1 METLSPYEDYS
12 KYSPLGRSFTGNT
25 YADFAINSLVGR
37 NYMPQPDNEQG
48 MYDAVIQKERS
59 KHFMNIQRSTFGDNA
74 LFSRFG
80 MDPKSSG
87 MKMMGSLMGSP
98 DSAGARL
105 LSPLIG
111 GNPMAAGMHL
121 YASMAGGNAMGNF
134 GRLGGI
140 DEDETLEAMTNASKH
155 FYKTKKYEGP
165 GGMRED
171 IQRGVKTHL
180 QTQLDNNTPESLGYL
195 KDLGFKV
202 DRDKKGNLTDSGKQD
217 LQKQIDSYDLTR
229 EGPSAQAQKNVS
241 NMKLDVSSKVRDM
254 LKESDED
261 LKKTLNDRLEEQL
274 KAFRVGTE
282 EEIKKAQGAG
292 GLLDPGKV
300 ADLFNKYSSDGPA
313 QNSPESEQARQ
324 NIVGRVNQGI
334 MDARTGKGATANR
347 VEIEKHYRKLFEAK
361 NDGEGLSSAMA
372 DMENSMRRMGV
383 GESVIKNLR
392 DSKGNV
398 DVDRVRK
405 QLDVLDTNADKDA
418 KKTAKKDLEKVL
430 LDNGV
435 VKNAQELSQLKGKD
449 GFVDPEKAQQKLAE
463 FGVSL
468 SEATEN
474 NEADKLKSQR
484 YVKNKLAGDS
494 RRALAA
500 LENARDRDDGNTEE
514 VKKRN
519 QDVIDKLKSKVAG
532 KGYGLTQEQIEDR
545 GLINKKG
552 EVDIARVE
560 KVVAQNAAPNY
571 LEQKQ
576 ALAESA
582 KKIGIEYTG
591 VDFEKSRGFKFDEME
606 RAFSKASELRLIG
619 DQKGKSVAGAMG
631 GFFEKAGGSLSAAR
645 SLFGNK
651 DAGALMQDISSM
663 LGSEAVDMTSDDGN
677 KKLEETLRKVKAT
690 ARVAGVGINTM
701 LQIIESTKEIAKN
714 NPQLQY
720 MNAGAS
726 TEIATKA
733 VGVAA
738 QMGRA
743 MRPDEFRAAG
753 GAQGLAA
760 EDVKGTMA
768 YMQSGMGQFQ
778 ASMLAVA
785 KTPEQRKQLE
795 EMFKKGITAGDL
807 DNGGMEKIAGILG
820 MSVSDVQRAGN
831 NPLLARKALKD
842 ADISKIVA
850 EASDANIVAG
860 FYEGLN
866 NQTGIG
872 SREDIIEKFKNFK
885 GSVDEFSRQELIPN
899 LTPEG
904 QATWDKY
911 EGKLQKDLVLSRM
924 DPKQRAEYD
933 EEVKR
938 QTARDTEISKK
949 MDAAFAPLTTQLTS
963 AMAGG
968 KNFEST
974 AEAMIGVFAT
984 KDYMSADTKA
994 AVEKARQAGGNL
1006 VTLGAGPDDD
1016 EMLLKDGKYAKEVNN
1031 VLQNQ
1036 RKIAQDTLASD
1047 KSTAAEKAQAQ
1058 KTLDTISTDELS
1070 GQEMLDMVNFAKD
1083 QGGTAEKNLQELERL
1098 EKKSKQPGGLKDE
1111 EREKL
1116 NKLKK
1121 LKGANM
1127 LSSEETYSQLKNGEG
1142 LRAVGTAAIQS
1153 QASANAQA
1161 VMQEVRANEEEKL
1174 KSDLKL
1180 HSADGGDSNI
1190 SAALQNFGGDA
1201 DKMLAAYKASK
1212 EKPGDKDNYFNQE
1225 GHEKAKE
1232 IVAGKVRD
1240 TEESIRKIQE
1250 VKQAE
1255 HNAASGQGSEI
1266 QVLGVLIKQFTE
1278 AIIGGGNIATSIGK
1292 LATALGA

>member
-1 METLSPYEDYS
+1 MDSFSPYEDNS
-12 KYSPLGRSFTGNT
+12 KYSPLGRGFTGNT

-37 NYMPQPDNEQG
+37 NYMPRPDDNQG

-74 LFSRFG
+74 MFSRFG
-80 MDPKSSG
+80 MDPKSSS
-87 MKMMGSLMGSP
+87 MKMMGSLMGGP

-134 GRLGGI
+134 DRLGGI
-140 DEDETLEAMTNASKH
+140 DEDETLEAMTSASKQ

-165 GGMRED
+165 GGMKAD
-171 IQRGVKTHL
+171 IKRDVKTHL
-180 QTQLDNNTPESLGYL
+180 QTQLDDNTQESMDYL
-195 KDLGFKV
+195 KSIGFKV
-202 DRDKKGNLTDSGKQD
+202 DTDKKGKSTDAGKKD

-229 EGPSAQAQKNVS
+229 EGPSTEAQSNVS
-241 NMKLDVSSKVRDM
+241 GMKSEVAGKVKAM
-254 LKESDED
+254 LKESDD
-261 LKKTLNDRLEEQL
+261 GLKKTLNDRLEEQL

-300 ADLFNKYSSDGPA
+300 AGLFDKYTSEGPA
-313 QNSPESEQARQ
+313 KDSPEAEQARQ
-324 NIVGRVNQGI
+324 GIVGRVNQGI
-334 MDARTGKGATANR
+334 MDARTGKEPTENR
-347 VEIEKHYRKLFEAK
+347 LEAEKKYRSLFESR
-361 NDGEGLSSAMA
+361 NDGEGLNSAMA
-372 DMENSMRRMGV
+372 DMENSMRRMGI
-383 GESVIKNLR
+383 GDIVIKNLR
-392 DSKGNV
+392 DKDGKP
-398 DVDRVRK
+398 DVARVRK
-405 QLDVLDTNADKDA
+405 HLDEFEPADTKAS
-418 KKTAKKDLEKVL
+418 KKMARRDLEKILV
-430 LDNGV
+430 DNGV
-435 VKNAQELSQLKGKD
+435 VKNARELDQLKGKD
-449 GFVDPEKAQQKLAE
+449 GTLDPEKAQQKLAE

-468 SEATEN
+468 SDSTSN

-484 YVKNKLAGDS
+484 YAKNKLAGDS
-494 RRALAA
+494 RRALAS
-500 LENARDRDDGNTEE
+500 LENARDRDDGNADE

-519 QDVIDKLKSKVAG
+519 QEVIDKLKSDKAG
-532 KGYGLTQEQIEDR
+532 KGYGLTQQQIEER

-560 KVVAQNAAPNY
+560 KVIAQNAAPTY

-576 ALAESA
+576 SLAEA
-582 KKIGIEYTG
+582 GKKVGIQYTG

-619 DQKGKSVAGAMG
+619 DQKGKSVSGAMG

-663 LGSEAVDMTSDDGN
+663 LGSSAVDMTSDDGN

-701 LQIIESTKEIAKN
+701 LQIIESTKDIAKN

-733 VGVAA
+733 VGVAS

-753 GAQGLAA
+753 GAQGLAS

-785 KTPEQRKQLE
+785 KTPEQQE
-795 EMFKKGITAGDL
+795 ELKKMFKKGITAGDL
-807 DNGGMEKIAGILG
+807 DNGGMDKIAGILG
-820 MSVSDVQRAGN
+820 MSVSDVQRAGS

-842 ADISKIVA
+842 ENIAKFVA
-850 EASDANIVAG
+850 ESSDANIVAG

-866 NQTGIG
+866 NQTIG
-872 SREDIIEKFKNFK
+872 SHDEVMEKFKNFK
-885 GSVDEFSRQELIPN
+885 GTVDEFTRQEIIPN

-911 EGKLQKDLVLSRM
+911 EGKLQKDLVMSRM
-924 DPKQRAEYD
+924 DPKKRAEYD
-933 EEVKR
+933 KEVER
-938 QTARDTEISKK
+938 QTESDIAISKK

-984 KDYMSADTKA
+984 KDYMSEGTKE
-994 AVEKARQAGGNL
+994 AVERARQAGGKL
-1006 VTLGAGPDDD
+1006 VELGAGPDDD
-1016 EMLLKDGKYAKEVNN
+1016 AMLIKDGKYAKEVNK

-1036 RKIAQDTLASD
+1036 RQIAKDTVASD
-1047 KSTAAEKAQAQ
+1047 KSSAAEKAQAQ
-1058 KTLDTISTDELS
+1058 KTLDTISKDELS
-1070 GQEMLDMVNFAKD
+1070 GQEMLDMVNYAKD
-1083 QGGTAEKNLQELERL
+1083 QGGTAESQLKELERL
-1098 EKKSKQPGGLKDE
+1098 EKKSTQSGGLDE
-1111 EREKL
+1111 DEREKIV
-1116 NKLKK
+1116 KLKK

-1127 LSSEETYSQLKNGEG
+1127 LNSEEAYSQLKSGDG
-1142 LRAVGTAAIQS
+1142 IRAFGTAAIQA
-1153 QASANAQA
+1153 QASSNAQA
-1161 VMQEVRANEEEKL
+1161 VMQEVRANEETKL

-1180 HSADGGDSNI
+1180 HSEDGGDSHI
-1190 SAALQNFGGDA
+1190 AAALKNFGGDT
-1201 DKMLAAYKASK
+1201 DKMLEAYKASK
-1212 EKPGDKDNYFNQE
+1212 KAPGDKDNYFNQE

-1232 IVAGKVRD
+1232 LVAGKVRD

-1255 HNAASGQGSEI
+1255 NNAASGQGSEL

-1278 AIIGGGNIATSIGK
+1278 AIISGGNIATSIGK

>member
-37 NYMPQPDNEQG
+37 NYMPRPDDSQG
-48 MYDAVIQKERS
+48 MYDALIQKERS

-74 LFSRFG
+74 MFSRFG

-87 MKMMGSLMGSP
+87 MKMMGSLMGGP
-98 DSAGARL
+98 DSAGSRL

-155 FYKTKKYEGP
+155 FYKTKKYAGP

-171 IQRGVKTHL
+171 IQRSVKTHL
-180 QTQLDNNTPESLGYL
+180 QSQLDNNTPESLDYL
-195 KDLGFKV
+195 KSVGFKV

-229 EGPSAQAQKNVS
+229 EGPSTEAKKNVS
-241 NMKLDVSSKVRDM
+241 NMKLDVASKVRNM

-261 LKKTLNDRLEEQL
+261 LKKSLNARLEEQL

-292 GLLDPGKV
+292 GLLDPLKV
-300 ADLFNKYSSDGPA
+300 ADLFNKYSSEGPA
-313 QNSPESEQARQ
+313 KNSTESEQARQ
-324 NIVGRVNQGI
+324 DIMGRVNQGI
-334 MDARTGKGATANR
+334 SEARTGKGASANKT
-347 VEIEKHYRKLFEAK
+347 EIENNYRKLFEAR

-405 QLDVLDTNADKDA
+405 QLDALDPNDVKNA
-418 KKTAKKDLEKVL
+418 KKTAKKDLEKIL

-463 FGVSL
+463 FGLSL

-500 LENARDRDDGNTEE
+500 LENARDRDDGNVEE
-514 VKKRN
+514 VNKRN
-519 QDVIDKLKSKVAG
+519 QDVIDKLKSTAAG
-532 KGYGLTQEQIEDR
+532 KGYGLTDQQIRDR
-545 GLINKKG
+545 GLINSKG

-560 KVVAQNAAPNY
+560 KVVAQNAAPSY

-576 ALAESA
+576 SLDEAA
-582 KKIGIEYTG
+582 KKVGIQYTG

-619 DQKGKSVAGAMG
+619 DQRGKSVAGAMG

-663 LGSEAVDMTSDDGN
+663 LGSEAIDMTSDDGN

-720 MNAGAS
+720 MNSGAS
-726 TEIATKA
+726 AEIATKA

-743 MRPDEFRAAG
+743 MRPDEYRAAG
-753 GAQGLAA
+753 GAQGMAA
-760 EDVKGTMA
+760 EDIKGTMA

-778 ASMLAVA
+778 ASMFAVA
-785 KTPEQRKQLE
+785 KTPEQRAQLK
-795 EMFKKGITAGDL
+795 EMFAKGITAGDL
-807 DNGGMEKIAGILG
+807 DNGGMEKIASILG

-842 ADISKIVA
+842 ASISKDVA
-850 EASDANIVAG
+850 EASDANIVKG

-866 NQTGIG
+866 NQTGLG
-872 SREDIIEKFKNFK
+872 TREEIAEKFKNFK
-885 GSVDEFSRQELIPN
+885 GTVDEFSRQYLIPN
-899 LTPEG
+899 LTPQG
-904 QATWDKY
+904 QETWDKY
-911 EGKLQKDLVLSRM
+911 EGKIQKDLIMSKM

-933 EEVKR
+933 AEVKR
-938 QTARDTEISKK
+938 QTERDTQISKK
-949 MDAAFAPLTTQLTS
+949 LDAAFASPITQLTS

-984 KDYMSADTKA
+984 KDYMSEDTKA
-994 AVEKARQAGGNL
+994 AVERARQAGGKL
-1006 VTLGAGPDDD
+1006 VELGAGPDDD
-1016 EMLLKDGKYAKEVNN
+1016 EMLIKDGRYAQEVTN

-1036 RKIAQDTLASD
+1036 RKIAQDTLDSD
-1047 KSTAAEKAQAQ
+1047 KSTAAEKEQAK
-1058 KTLDTISTDELS
+1058 KTLATISTTDVT
-1070 GQEMLDMVNFAKD
+1070 GQEMLDAVNFAKD
-1083 QGGTAEKNLQELERL
+1083 QGGTAEGNLKRLDTL
-1098 EKKSKQPGGLKDE
+1098 EKKSSTLGLSDA
-1111 EREKL
+1111 ERNEL
-1116 NKLKK
+1116 NSLTKLKERN
-1121 LKGANM
+1121 L
-1127 LSSEETYSQLKNGEG
+1127 LSSEEAYSALKNGQG
-1142 LRAVGTAAIQS
+1142 VRAFGTGVIQAE
-1153 QASANAQA
+1153 ASANVQA
-1161 VMQEVRANEEEKL
+1161 VMQEVRANEENKL
-1174 KSDLKL
+1174 KSDLQL

-1190 SAALQNFGGDA
+1190 AAALQNFGGDA
-1201 DKMLAAYKASK
+1201 DEMLKAYKASK
-1212 EKPGDKDNYFNQE
+1212 DSPNDKDNYFNQS

-1240 TEESIRKIQE
+1240 TEDSIRKIQE

-1255 HNAASGQGSEI
+1255 HNAATGQGSEM
-1266 QVLGVLIKQFTE
+1266 QVLGTIIKQFTD
-1278 AIIGGGNIATSIGK
+1278 AIVSGGGIATSLGN
-1292 LATALGA
+1292 LAKALGA